1 MNHHDPAAQEPVIV
15 VGAGPAGCT
24 AALLLADFGIPVTL
38 LERHA
43 QPHPLPRAVHLDDEV
58 ARTLDR
64 IGVSEGF
71 LARSRPGSGLRLLD
85 ASHRV
90 MAEFSR
96 DHQASQHG
104 FPQANMFHQ
113 PDLEELLYARVEADP
128 LIDFRR
134 GAEVTGL
141 DGTAGTVCSGAS
153 GAGTASPPGPEGP
166 VRVHARV
173 AGETQTFTGPV
184 VLGCDGANST
194 IRELAGISMEDL
206 GFTERWLVV
215 DIQAGTGLDTWD
227 GVEQICDPARAATFM
242 QVTGDRYRWEFRLRD
257 GEDEAGLITPA
268 ALGKLLQP
276 WTGRSDLDGLQI
288 IRTATYTFRAQMAS
302 RFRAGRIFLLGDAAH
317 LTPPFIGQGLAGGLR
332 DADNLAWKLA
342 YVLTGRAGDDLLD
355 TYDTERR
362 PHATAL
368 VKKAVRV
375 GWAMTGGQDRAAA
388 ARRIALAAAVRSERI
403 CQAIGS
409 TATPRLKTGALRH
422 APRRMLPSG
431 IPAALRT
438 GSLIANPLVT
448 AGEGTPVRLDTV
460 LAGRTAVL
468 TARHPGAELADYCRR
483 HGLVLVRIS
492 TPPGTHTPGGPGTQ
506 QDAGWTDIRLAD
518 DAPPAVMRALITNPA
533 LTVIVRPDR
542 VIAAAES
549 RDRLPR
555 LPWTVP
561 ATAVPGYPATAPP
574 PAQAQTAGR
583 LPARSLGG
591 PHVRHHLAAA
601 RRGLPA
607 PGSRQA
613 DRPAEDAQVRRALR
627 YPLDPLPA
635 HRGRRGRCR
644 RRRPGRP
651 VVASPRPGRRGRNDP
666 AAPRRADQ
674 PPARRGQRQGNGSGP
689 DRPRHHHRLPGHRPH
704 QLSAAPGQVALSGLP
719 STPRLRR
726 NWRRRTPEK
735 K

>member
-1 MNHHDPAAQEPVIV
+1 MDDQNRVTQEPVIA

-38 LERHA
+38 LERHT

-85 ASHRV
+85 ARHRV

-96 DHQASQHG
+96 DHQPGQHG

-113 PDLEELLYARVEADP
+113 PDLEELMLARIERHP

-141 DGTAGTVCSGAS
+141 EGIQ
-153 GAGTASPPGPEGP
+153 GPFGVAP

-194 IRELAGISMEDL
+194 IRELAGITMNDL

-215 DIQAGTGLDTWD
+215 DIRVSDGLETWD

-268 ALGKLLQP
+268 ALGQLLRP

-288 IRTATYTFRAQMAS
+288 IRSATYTFRAQMAS
-302 RFRAGRIFLLGDAAH
+302 RFRSGRIFLLGDAAH

-355 TYDTERR
+355 TYDSERR

-388 ARRIALAAAVRSERI
+388 VRRIVLAAAVRSDRI
-403 CQAIGS
+403 CQDMGS
-409 TATPRLKTGALRH
+409 TATPRLAAGALQPS
-422 APRRMLPSG
+422 PRRFLPSG
-431 IPAALRT
+431 IP
-438 GSLIANPLVT
+438 P
-448 AGEGTPVRLDTV
+448 
-460 LAGRTAVL
+460 AVL
-468 TARHPGAELADYCRR
+468 TARRPDAELAGFCRR
-483 HGLVLVRIS
+483 HGLVLARITAPGTG
-492 TPPGTHTPGGPGTQ
+492 TPPGPGAQP
-506 QDAGWTDIRLAD
+506 DAGWIDVPLAG
-518 DAPPAVMRALITNPA
+518 DAPPAGLRALAADPA
-533 LTVIVRPDR
+533 LTVLVRPDR
-542 VIAAAES
+542 VVAAVGTRS
-549 RDRLPR
+549 RPPR
-555 LPWTVP
+555 LPWNIP
-561 ATAVPGYPATAPP
+561 AATGPERPAAAPP
-574 PAQAQTAGR
+574 
-583 LPARSLGG
+583 
-591 PHVRHHLAAA
+591 AAHPESA
-601 RRGLPA
+601 F
-607 PGSRQA
+607 
-613 DRPAEDAQVRRALR
+613 
-627 YPLDPLPA
+627 PLTT
-635 HRGRRGRCR
+635 
-644 RRRPGRP
+644 
-651 VVASPRPGRRGRNDP
+651 
-666 AAPRRADQ
+666 
-674 PPARRGQRQGNGSGP
+674 
-689 DRPRHHHRLPGHRPH
+689 
-704 QLSAAPGQVALSGLP
+704 
-719 STPRLRR
+719 TP
-726 NWRRRTPEK
+726 
-735 K
+735 